1 MGSQKFSFVSCNDF
15 SEDKG
20 GTGILILAVVL
31 LAVALAVAFWPDGNK
46 TTVSPTTIMEMTPAD
61 AVTLGDVVV
70 DIKGK
75 PKVEITKEESPDGKD
90 MVVKQRSDRDGEY
103 YFVSASLPD
112 KKRAA
117 DTLAEVHRRSQYLMQ
132 SLDEMLD
139 GGAQVKASDGVDLTD
154 NINRLIDRHYQKK
167 IPFAEYHNPHDKT
180 VGSNSAKGTLIEM
193 CLRNKYNTD
202 EWNPVNTMFRVHVHE
217 LTHSADKE
225 YREDGDHGPVFNR
238 IMNFLLQTSENLGIY
253 SCKEYKESGRKYC
266 GLVLTEE
273 DHACG

>member
-1 MGSQKFSFVSCNDF
+1 MKTFYSADTKESLQS
-15 SEDKG
+15 KG
-20 GTGILILAVVL
+20 GMGILILACVL
-31 LAVALAVAFWPDGNK
+31 LIAVLVYVFWPSGTNGK
-46 TTVSPTTIMEMTPAD
+46 AVSSDKMMEMVTPAD
-61 AVTLGDVVV
+61 AITLGDVVT
-70 DIKGK
+70 DFKGN
-75 PKVEITKEESPDGKD
+75 PKIEMSKDPDPEGKD
-90 MVVKQRSDRDGEY
+90 KVVKQKSDSDGEY

-132 SLDEMLD
+132 ALDEMVD
-139 GGAQVKASDGVDLTD
+139 GGNQVKASDDVDITE
-154 NINRLIDRHYQKK
+154 NVHRLLKRHYQKR

-193 CLRNKYNTD
+193 CLRDKYDTKQ
-202 EWNPVNTMFRVHVHE
+202 WNSVNTLFRVHVHE
-217 LTHSADKE
+217 LTHSADKM

-238 IMNFLLQTSENLGIY
+238 IMNFLLQTCEHLGIY

-266 GLVLTEE
+266 GLVLTEH